1 MPNSS
6 DFDDMATMSGLQ
18 DQIQSGVPGGGIT
31 AGEITVLV
39 VDDLSANLD
48 LLEDVLTDFGYRSV
62 RASNGVE
69 ALKML
74 NEATVHVVVADA
86 MMPKMDGFQLCKE
99 VRAHQGFA
107 KIPFIIY
114 SATYVDDA
122 DQEFARK
129 IGADRYVMKTAG
141 LDPLTDAVNDL
152 VQQRYGRKPGQMP
165 SERKE
170 RIGDQAF
177 LEQHHTLVIKKL
189 EEKMAEL
196 EQYARRLE
204 IKNREIQVSED
215 RYRSLFE
222 HVSLAIFVVDR
233 ATGRVL
239 DVNARGLSLLRMT
252 RDELLGLPQ
261 IPFAHD
267 GGLSDS
273 IREAEATFT
282 GEGALKTGDGEVLDI
297 EVGVGPMTQRE
308 DARVLLYV
316 RDITEERKLRAQ
328 LFQAEKMGLLGRLA
342 AGIAHEIRN
351 PLSAVSLNLQY
362 LLQKYGSNDDIR
374 QSARDALEGTQRVA
388 AVVENT
394 LGLARVSPPVLR
406 PENVNPLVETVIG
419 FLRISTQQKD
429 IHLESH
435 LMPGLPQIL
444 ADAKQVQQVM
454 LNIMQNAID
463 ASPGHSIVTIGT
475 GRSGEGAVEIVVR
488 DHGPGIPPGQQERL
502 FEQFHTTKSGGTG
515 LGLSLSKQ
523 IMDRHQGEIRIDMAP
538 GGGTVVTIVFPVPGA

>member
-1 MPNSS
+1 
-6 DFDDMATMSGLQ
+6 
-18 DQIQSGVPGGGIT
+18 
-31 AGEITVLV
+31 
-39 VDDLSANLD
+39 
-48 LLEDVLTDFGYRSV
+48 
-62 RASNGVE
+62 
-69 ALKML
+69 
-74 NEATVHVVVADA
+74 
-86 MMPKMDGFQLCKE
+86 
-99 VRAHQGFA
+99 
-107 KIPFIIY
+107 
-114 SATYVDDA
+114 
-122 DQEFARK
+122 
-129 IGADRYVMKTAG
+129 
-141 LDPLTDAVNDL
+141 
-152 VQQRYGRKPGQMP
+152 
-165 SERKE
+165 
-170 RIGDQAF
+170 
-177 LEQHHTLVIKKL
+177 
-189 EEKMAEL
+189 MAEL

-261 IPFAHD
+261 IPFAQD
-267 GGLSDS
+267 GGLADS
-273 IREAEATFT
+273 IRKAEATFT
-282 GEGALKTGDGEVLDI
+282 GEAALRTGDGEVLDV

-316 RDITEERKLRAQ
+316 RDITEQRKLRAQ

-362 LLQKYGSNDDIR
+362 LLQKYGSNADIR

-388 AVVENT
+388 TVVENT

-435 LMPGLPQIL
+435 LTSGLPPIL
-444 ADAKQVQQVM
+444 ADAKQVQQVL
-454 LNIMQNAID
+454 LNIIQNAID
-463 ASPGHSIVTIGT
+463 ASPGHGIVTVGT

-488 DHGPGIPPGQQERL
+488 DHGPGIPPEQQQRL

-523 IMDRHQGEIRIDMAP
+523 IMDRHQGEIRVDVAP
-538 GGGTVVTIVFPVPGA
+538 GGGTVVTIVFPVPSA